1 MNDKW
6 EDQFPQEFTDD
17 VDKSIEELLTM
28 GLIERVNNGF
38 RIPERIRENAQ
49 LMGILE
55 QLIK

>member
-6 EDQFPQEFTDD
+6 EDQFPKELIDD
-17 VDKSIEELLTM
+17 VDKSIEELLAM

>member
-38 RIPERIRENAQ
+38 RIPERIRETHN
-49 LMGILE
+49 
-55 QLIK
+55 